1 MLKIRLSR
9 AGRKHLSH
17 FDIVVTEHT
26 KPAKSGEIEILGWY
40 DTRTKKYAV
49 DMDKVRTRVSQGAQL
64 SETVAR
70 LFKLNSLA
78 V

>member
-9 AGRKHLSH
+9 AGRKHVSH
-17 FDIVVTEHT
+17 FNIVVTEHT

-40 DTRTKKYAV
+40 DSRSKKYAV
-49 DMDKVRTRVSQGAQL
+49 DMDKVRGRVSQGAQL
-64 SETVAR
+64 SETVER
-70 LFKLNSLA
+70 LFKTNALT

>member
-9 AGRKHLSH
+9 AGRKHVPH
-17 FDIVVTEHT
+17 YHIVVTEHT

-40 DTRTKKYAV
+40 DSRSKKYDV

-70 LFKLNSLA
+70 LFKLNSIT